1 LNYKNIIFT
10 NNIDMDTYFEMDEEY
25 VRGLV
30 TCEQEFLLDLVE
42 SGSTWE
48 NAKNLLEKQNE
59 KLGKPVVVKEIT
71 FKNGK
76 VGKYYDW
83 VIQEDEPVE

>member
-1 LNYKNIIFT
+1 
-10 NNIDMDTYFEMDEEY
+10 MDTYFEMDEEY